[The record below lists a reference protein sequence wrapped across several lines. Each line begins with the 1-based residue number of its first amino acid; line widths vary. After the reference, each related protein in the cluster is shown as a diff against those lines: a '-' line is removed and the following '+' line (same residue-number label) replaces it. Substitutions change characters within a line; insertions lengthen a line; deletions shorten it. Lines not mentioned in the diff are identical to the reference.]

1 MTVLK
6 KVICAVLSCVV
17 CLGAGACKKT
27 ETPPSE
33 TGVVEAKKE
42 EFTVFIGR
50 YDGAYTEKRVE
61 CEKDGLA
68 LMEKI
73 AEVSGWDLTTNRF
86 ETASD
91 GYLHIDFSDES
102 SVKLAVDNGEGHV
115 VATILDSVRKTLSQ
129 VTNEE
134 ICFSAEGSDIASFGK
149 KIDMYEPYDIG
160 DANKFSEADRI
171 EFLAN
176 SLSAYYDTPHTDYIK
191 TQTINDN
198 GHLSFVYEARDDE
211 TKEVLGVYKFSE
223 DLGKIYEKNERGDF
237 EQINAITPLED

>member
-1 MTVLK
+1 MEAFK

-17 CLGAGACKKT
+17 CLSAGACKKN
-27 ETPPSE
+27 ETPGE
-33 TGVVEAKKE
+33 VEVVEAKKE

-50 YDGAYTEKRVE
+50 YDGEYEEKTVE

-91 GYLHIDFSDES
+91 GYLHIDFAAES
-102 SVKLAVDNGEGHV
+102 SVKKASDNGEGHV
-115 VATILDSVRKTLSQ
+115 VATILDSVKKTLSQ
-129 VTNEE
+129 VANWE
-134 ICFSAEGSDIASFGK
+134 ICFSADGHDIVSFGK
-149 KIDMYEPYDIG
+149 KIDMYEPYNIG
-160 DANKFSEADRI
+160 DANKFSEADRT

-176 SLSAYYDTPHTDYIK
+176 SLSAYYDTPHTDYVK
-191 TQTINDN
+191 TETINDD

-211 TKEVLGVYKFSE
+211 TGEVLGVYKFSE